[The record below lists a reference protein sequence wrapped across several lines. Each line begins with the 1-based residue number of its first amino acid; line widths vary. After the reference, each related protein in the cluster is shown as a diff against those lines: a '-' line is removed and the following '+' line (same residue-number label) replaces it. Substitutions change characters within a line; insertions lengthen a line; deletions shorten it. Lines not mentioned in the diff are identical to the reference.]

1 MSDMPDFEIVN
12 DVDVDLIDEKEEG
25 DQPSVAPAKG
35 LTPEEVAEIAASLKR
50 VDLSPCTHFLSTG
63 CTLLDLGI
71 ADRLPGGFGGGR
83 ISHLYGKESTSKTV
97 LMTEVLGSA
106 QRQGGKAYCE
116 DAELTFDFPR
126 AKIFGVDVS
135 DDSKWGYACPT
146 SLEDLWDNHVA
157 KIVAGRSRKS
167 PHGIVGVDSLSAL
180 PSIKELDGTL
190 GEKSYG
196 MSRAKI
202 QSEAFRKY
210 LHTVNDVNLAMLF
223 IDQTRTNVNV
233 TYGDKS
239 TFSGGDALR
248 FYASTR
254 VKLTYTG
261 KILNSYK
268 VPVGVEIEF
277 NVVKNKIAP
286 PFRKGK
292 FRLLFEF
299 GICDVSSNLVWLKEW
314 DKEEYSNAEVE
325 EVVENGK
332 KKKRKE
338 AAYIFGGE
346 KKKSLATMVQFIEE
360 SSLEDV
366 LRSRVEVVWH
376 EVHSTRERKAKKRWN

>member
-1 MSDMPDFEIVN
+1 MSEMDEFEIVDDTN
-12 DVDVDLIDEKEEG
+12 VSLIGEDDTEEEKAPVVPAQG
-25 DQPSVAPAKG
+25 LSPS
-35 LTPEEVAEIAASLKR
+35 EVAEIAASLKR
-50 VDLSPCTHFLSTG
+50 VDLSPCTHFFSTG
-63 CTLLDLGI
+63 CTLLDLGM
-71 ADRLPGGFGGGR
+71 ADQLPGGFGGGR
-83 ISHLYGKESTSKTV
+83 ISHVYGKESTTKSV
-97 LMTEVLGSA
+97 LMTEAMGSA
-106 QRQGGKAYCE
+106 QRQGGKAFCE

-261 KILNSYK
+261 KILNSHK
-268 VPVGVEIEF
+268 VPVGVEIKF

-286 PFRKGK
+286 PFREGK

-314 DKEEYSNAEVE
+314 DKEEYASEKSSKKE
-325 EVVENGK
+325 EGEKERK
-332 KKKRKE
+332 K
-338 AAYIFGGE
+338 AAYVFGGE
-346 KKKSLATMVQFIEE
+346 KKKSLAAMVEFVEE
-360 SSLEDV
+360 AGLEDV
-366 LRSRVEVVWH
+366 LRDRVESVWH
-376 EVHSTRERKAKKRWN
+376 EVHSTRSRKEKKRWN